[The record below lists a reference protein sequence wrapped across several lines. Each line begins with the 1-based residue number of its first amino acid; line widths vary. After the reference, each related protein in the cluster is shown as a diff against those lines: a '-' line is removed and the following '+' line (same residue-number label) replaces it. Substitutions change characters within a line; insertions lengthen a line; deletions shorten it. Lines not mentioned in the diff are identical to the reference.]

1 MTDSRMKSIIFSL
14 LLLAALPLMAQKS
27 ESLALSGHFKSTD
40 SAAVVSEKLPLVKKS
55 VGTAL
60 LLSLVLPGSGQYYM
74 GESKSA
80 ALFLSSEA
88 LLWLGLFTNNAYH
101 DQLVADYQSYAV
113 QHAQVNPQ
121 GKSKQYW
128 TDIGK
133 YDDIYLFNEQRARQR
148 YFENMYE
155 ENRENYW
162 FWDVHQN
169 RIRYDASRLHANEIA
184 ARVVYF
190 QAAVVL
196 NHLASGLHAM
206 YLARVHNRK
215 LKEAH
220 AWNLSFQSS
229 SFVSADRYIKAR
241 ISIGF

>member
-1 MTDSRMKSIIFSL
+1 MKQFLIIALF
-14 LLLAALPLMAQKS
+14 AATLPLMAQPAGA
-27 ESLALSGHFKSTD
+27 LAVQPHFKAADSTQAD
-40 SAAVVSEKLPLVKKS
+40 MQPQPKS

-74 GESKSA
+74 GERSAA

-88 LLWLGLFTNNAYH
+88 LIWVGLFANDAYH
-101 DQLVADYQSYAV
+101 DQLVNDYQTYAV
-113 QHAQVNPQ
+113 QHAQVDPQ

-133 YDDIYLFNEQRARQR
+133 YDDIYAFNEQRARQR
-148 YFENMYE
+148 YFDAMYE
-155 ENRENYW
+155 ENQRNYW
-162 FWDVHQN
+162 SWDVHQN
-169 RIRYDASRLHANEIA
+169 RITYDANRLHANEVA

-190 QAAVVL
+190 QAALVL
-196 NHLASGLHAM
+196 NHLASGLHAL

-220 AWNLSFQSS
+220 AWNLSVQSS
-229 SFVSADRYIKAR
+229 SLVSADRYIKAYF
-241 ISIGF
+241 SVAF